1 MANTNQHSTEK
12 QLLVQNHARIGQG
25 LIYLAQGLLPF
36 VKETLQRRHGNNWE
50 TVVKNCLDDKQFHIE
65 GDQVN
70 IEDCQALLQ
79 IIIKVIKERDKTFYN
94 TLSQDNINLI
104 FDLAAIRRKWAH
116 PRLNDWIKK
125 FKHFTSQYTYRSL
138 DKMLQV
144 LEAIQAKDGIGE
156 VKQLMAEVLPLLQE
170 KPEYENQLQSR
181 LIQEKIEGFVGREF
195 VFDAIQTFLDHQ
207 PNGYFIIEGDPGIGK
222 SAVLAKY
229 VEETGCVAHFNV
241 RSLGVNRAEKFLE
254 SICTQLISRYNLPY
268 PNLPADARKDG
279 QFFAKLLDEIVSKQK
294 SGTKLI
300 IAVDALDEVDHSD
313 HSGANILYLPI
324 RLPKGVYFLLTQRP
338 ISLPLTVTTPIH
350 RFNLMQYQAES
361 LADIKTYIREA
372 LKRPQLNAWVQ
383 NQGLTE
389 ENFITELADKSENNF
404 MYLRYILGDIETGKY
419 QDLTIN
425 QLPQGLQA
433 YYEDHWRQMGMMTKP
448 LPRTK
453 IKIVYIL
460 SELRETVSRDLIV
473 DFVKEDALTVQE
485 VLEEWEQFLR
495 EEVIGGET
503 RYGIY
508 HQSFCDFLA
517 RKDIVQAAGVTLSG
531 INAQIADNL
540 IGGIFGHG

>member
-12 QLLVQNHARIGQG
+12 QLLVQNHARMGQA

-36 VKETLQRRHGNNWE
+36 VKETLQRRYGENWE
-50 TVVKNCLDDKQFHIE
+50 TVVKGCLADKQFHFQ
-65 GDQVN
+65 GNQVN
-70 IEDCQALLQ
+70 LEDCQALLQ
-79 IIIKVIKERDKTFYN
+79 IIIKERDEAFYN
-94 TLSQDNINLI
+94 TLSRDNISLI
-104 FDLAAIRRKWAH
+104 FDLADIRRKWAH
-116 PRLNDWIKK
+116 PRLNDWIKLK
-125 FKHFTSQYTYRSL
+125 YFTSQYTYRSL

-144 LEAIQAKDGIGE
+144 LEAIQAKNGISE
-156 VKQLMAEVLPLLQE
+156 VKQLIAEVIPLLQE

-195 VFDAIQTFLDHQ
+195 VFDAIESFLYHQ

-222 SAVLAKY
+222 SAILAKY
-229 VEETGCVAHFNV
+229 VEKTGCVAHFNV
-241 RSLGVNRAEKFLE
+241 RSLGVNRADNFLE
-254 SICTQLISRYNLPY
+254 SVCTQLISRYNLPY
-268 PNLPADARKDG
+268 PNLPADAKKDG

-294 SGTKLI
+294 SGKKLI

-338 ISLPLTVTTPIH
+338 LTLPLTVTTPIH

-361 LADIKTYIREA
+361 LADIKSYIREA

-383 NQGLTE
+383 NQGLTGE
-389 ENFITELADKSENNF
+389 DFISQLADKSENNF
-404 MYLRYILGDIETGKY
+404 MYLRYILSDIETGKY
-419 QDLTIN
+419 QDLKIN

-453 IKIVYIL
+453 IKIVYVL

-473 DFVKEDALTVQE
+473 DFVREDALTVQE

-540 IGGIFGHG
+540 TGGIFGHG

>member
-12 QLLVQNHARIGQG
+12 QLLVDNHSRIGEG
-25 LIYLAQGLLPF
+25 LFYLGEGLSPF
-36 VKETLQRRHGNNWE
+36 VKETLQSRYGENWE
-50 TVVKNCLDDKQFHIE
+50 TIVKGCLADKQFHFQ
-65 GDQVN
+65 GNQVN
-70 IEDCQALLQ
+70 LEDSQASLQ
-79 IIIKVIKERDKTFYN
+79 IIKNRYDAFKN
-94 TLSQDNINLI
+94 TLIQDNISLVYNLVN
-104 FDLAAIRRKWAH
+104 IRRKWAH
-116 PRLNDWIKK
+116 PKLSEWIKL
-125 FKHFTSQYTYRSL
+125 KHFTPEYTYYSL
-138 DKMLQV
+138 YTILQV

-156 VKQLMAEVLPLLQE
+156 VKQLMAEVIPLLQD
-170 KPEYENQLQSR
+170 KPKYENQLQSR
-181 LIQEKIEGFVGREF
+181 LIQEKIEGFVGRQF

-222 SAVLAKY
+222 SAILAKY
-229 VEETGCVAHFNV
+229 VEKTGCVAHFNV
-241 RSLGVNRAEKFLE
+241 RSLGVNRAENFLE
-254 SICTQLISRYNLPY
+254 SVCTQLISRYNLPY
-268 PNLPADARKDG
+268 PNLPADAKKDG

-294 SGTKLI
+294 SETKLI

-338 ISLPLTVTTPIH
+338 LTLPLTVTTPIH

-361 LADIKTYIREA
+361 LADIKSYIREE
-372 LKRPQLNAWVQ
+372 LKRLQLNAWVQ
-383 NQGLTE
+383 NQKLTE
-389 ENFITELADKSENNF
+389 ENFITQLADKSENNF

-453 IKIVYIL
+453 IKIVYVL
-460 SELRETVSRDLIV
+460 SELPETVSRELIV
-473 DFVKEDALTVQE
+473 DLVKEDALTVQE

-495 EEVIGGET
+495 EEMIGGET

-517 RKDIVQAAGVTLSG
+517 RKDIVQAAGVTLPG

-540 IGGIFGHG
+540 TGGTFGHG

>member
-1 MANTNQHSTEK
+1 MANTNQHSTE
-12 QLLVQNHARIGQG
+12 QLLLQNHARIGQG

-36 VKETLQRRHGNNWE
+36 VKETLQRRYRENWE
-50 TVVKNCLDDKQFHIE
+50 TVVKDCLADKQFHFQ
-65 GDQVN
+65 GNQVN
-70 IEDCQALLQ
+70 LEDSQALLQ
-79 IIIKVIKERDKTFYN
+79 IIKKRDDAFKN
-94 TLSQDNINLI
+94 TLSQDNINLVY
-104 FDLAAIRRKWAH
+104 DLADIRRKWAH
-116 PRLNDWIKK
+116 PGLSEWIKLK
-125 FKHFTSQYTYRSL
+125 LFTPEYTYCSL
-138 DKMLQV
+138 YKILPV
-144 LEAIQAKDGIGE
+144 LEAIQAKDGIDE
-156 VKQLMAEVLPLLQE
+156 VKRLMAEVVPLLQE
-170 KPEYENQLQSR
+170 KPEYKNQLQSR
-181 LIQEKIEGFVGREF
+181 LIQEKTEGFVGRKF
-195 VFDAIQTFLDHQ
+195 VFDAIQSFLDHQ

-222 SAVLAKY
+222 SAILAKY
-229 VEETGCVAHFNV
+229 VEKTGCVAHFNI

-268 PNLPADARKDG
+268 SILPADARKDG

-324 RLPKGVYFLLTQRP
+324 SLPKGVYFLLTQRP
-338 ISLPLTVTTPIH
+338 LTLPLTVTTPIH

-383 NQGLTE
+383 NQGLSE
-389 ENFITELADKSENNF
+389 ENFITQLADKSENNF
-404 MYLRYILGDIETGKY
+404 MYLRYILCDIEIGKY
-419 QDLTIN
+419 QNLTIN
-425 QLPQGLQA
+425 QLPQGLQS
-433 YYEDHWRQMGMMTKP
+433 YYEDHWRQMGMMAKP

-453 IKIVYIL
+453 IKIVYVL

-508 HQSFCDFLA
+508 HQSFCDFLV
-517 RKDIVQAAGVTLSG
+517 RKDIVQAAGVTPPE

>member
-1 MANTNQHSTEK
+1 MANNNQHSTE

-25 LIYLAQGLLPF
+25 LFYLAKGLLPF
-36 VKETLQRRHGNNWE
+36 VKGTLQRSYGDNWE
-50 TVVKNCLDDKQFHIE
+50 TVVKDCLADKQFHFQ
-65 GDQVN
+65 GNQVN
-70 IEDCQALLQ
+70 LEDSQALLQ
-79 IIIKVIKERDKTFYN
+79 IIIKQRDEAFYN
-94 TLSQDNINLI
+94 TLSRDNISLI
-104 FDLAAIRRKWAH
+104 FDLADIRRKWAH
-116 PRLNDWIKK
+116 PKLSEWVKLK
-125 FKHFTSQYTYRSL
+125 YFTPQYTYRSL
-138 DKMLQV
+138 DKMVQLF
-144 LEAIQAKDGIGE
+144 EAIQAKDGIGE
-156 VKQLMAEVLPLLQE
+156 IKQLMAEVLPLLQE
-170 KPEYENQLQSR
+170 KPEYKNQLQSR
-181 LIQEKIEGFVGREF
+181 LIQEKTEGFVGRKF
-195 VFDAIQTFLDHQ
+195 VFDAIQSFLDHQ

-222 SAVLAKY
+222 SAILAKY
-229 VEETGCVAHFNV
+229 VEKTGCVAHFNV

-254 SICTQLISRYNLPY
+254 NICTQLISRYNLPY
-268 PNLPADARKDG
+268 PNLPADAKKDG

-324 RLPKGVYFLLTQRP
+324 SLPKGVYFLLTQRP
-338 ISLPLTVTTPIH
+338 LTLPLTVTTPIH
-350 RFNLMQYQAES
+350 PFNLMQYQAES

-389 ENFITELADKSENNF
+389 EDFITQLADKSENNF

-419 QDLTIN
+419 QNLTIN
-425 QLPQGLQA
+425 QLPQGLQS
-433 YYEDHWRQMGMMTKP
+433 YYEDHWRQMGMMAKP

-473 DFVKEDALTVQE
+473 DFVQEDALTIQE

-495 EEVIGGET
+495 EELIGGET

-540 IGGIFGHG
+540 TGGIFGHG